1 MCGIGGILFSH
12 KPESQIRQL
21 LIEIEQLQ
29 FHRGPDEQNIWI
41 DNNHGLCH
49 QRLSIVDIE
58 NGQQPMKCNKGRY
71 ILTFNGE
78 LYNNEELRKE
88 LKYQYAFQTNS
99 DSELMLAAY
108 IVWGKKCVLR
118 FIGMFSFLIW
128 DTKTETA
135 FAARDLLGVKPFV
148 YSYMNGEFAFASEVK
163 TLSSIL
169 SQKCAINEYAFAET
183 IISPSLSG
191 VTHSLFEEISILQ
204 AGTYIEVTKKGIV
217 ETCYAHGDI
226 NPNLLIEEDRI
237 KVFKTEFEKSVS
249 YSIRADVEVGCFLS
263 GGLDSSYIVAQIQTN
278 KTNNLRTYGIV
289 FDDHNK
295 IEFSPDTIVC
305 SNDKPFTELMIKN
318 YQLKHKEV
326 LISKEMIVSEIEQI
340 VSNNDRMSVWEQE
353 ISQHFLSREASKDL
367 KAVLVGDA
375 ADETNYGYFFLL
387 NQQYN
392 KSPMAISSLF
402 SGEERLN
409 ILNPTFINQKGV
421 YDYLYDKY
429 ENIAKHAGYR
439 FDKGKEEQIL
449 ATTSLITKLWLGRLL
464 HNGDIHTM
472 NSSLE
477 GRVPF
482 ANQNLFNVSK
492 TIHPSLGFKN
502 DIEKYVV
509 REAAKGILI
518 DDIRLRKKSA
528 LPRDPR
534 LATAYQKILSNLLL
548 EKHPFCEQYLNTK
561 YLKKLVA
568 DKHVTEQKRMM
579 IFSSIAAIYWGKKYY
594 QN

>member
-21 LIEIEQLQ
+21 LLKIEQLQ

-41 DNNHGLCH
+41 DKNHGLCH
-49 QRLSIVDIE
+49 QRLSIIDIE
-58 NGQQPMKCNKGRY
+58 NGQQPIKCNKDRY

-78 LYNNEELRKE
+78 LYNHEELRKE
-88 LKYQYAFQTNS
+88 LISQYAFQTNS
-99 DSELMLAAY
+99 DSEVILAAY
-108 IVWGKKCVLR
+108 IVWRRECVLR

-128 DTKTETA
+128 DTMTETA

-148 YSYMNGEFAFASEVK
+148 YSYINGEFAFASEVK
-163 TLSSIL
+163 TLASIL
-169 SQKCAINEYAFAET
+169 SQKCNINEYAFAET

-191 VTHSLFEEISILQ
+191 VTHSLFKEISILQ
-204 AGTYIEVTKKGIV
+204 AGTYLEISKKGIV
-217 ETCYAHGDI
+217 ETNYALGNL
-226 NPNLLIEEDRI
+226 NPTLSIEEDCI
-237 KVFKTEFEKSVS
+237 KVFKNEFAKSIS
-249 YSIRADVEVGCFLS
+249 YALHADVEIGFFLS
-263 GGLDSSYIVAQIQTN
+263 GGLDSSYIVAQAQ
-278 KTNNLRTYGIV
+278 KSQKNNLRTYGIV
-289 FDDHNK
+289 FDDHDK

-318 YQLKHKEV
+318 YQLQHKEV
-326 LISKEMIVSEIEQI
+326 SISKEMIVSEIEHI

-375 ADETNYGYFFLL
+375 ADEMNYGYFFLL

-392 KSPMAISSLF
+392 TSPMAISSLF
-402 SGEERLN
+402 GAEERLN
-409 ILNPTFINQKGV
+409 ILNPTFIKQRGV
-421 YDYLYDKY
+421 YDFLYDKY

-439 FDKGKEEQIL
+439 FNKGKEEQIL

-534 LATAYQKILSNLLL
+534 LATAYQEILSNLLL
-548 EKHPFCEQYLNTK
+548 EKHSFCEQYLNTK
-561 YLKKLVA
+561 YLKKLA
-568 DKHVTEQKRMM
+568 TDNHITEQKRMM
-579 IFSSIAAIYWGKKYY
+579 IFGSIAAIYWGKKYY
-594 QN
+594 